1 MDEAS
6 TRTEALLRRER
17 LILIAGLGAIVTLA
31 WVHVIAGGGTGM
43 SAISM
48 TSWRLPHAMMME
60 ANPADWTL
68 GYALI
73 MLAMWWTMMIAMM
86 LPSAAPMVLLHAR
99 VTRHAALQ
107 ASAGSVSVPAAVFTA
122 GYLAI
127 WLCFSVLATA
137 LEWGLERAGVVD
149 GMMMGS
155 VNVWLTGGLLIAA
168 GLYQLSP
175 LKGVCLSHCRTPVV
189 YLSRH
194 WRPGRTGAF
203 RMGVE
208 HGTYCLGCCWAL
220 MLLLFAGGV
229 MNLLWIAGLATIVM
243 LEKLAP
249 FGARLTP
256 WLGFGLIAAGAA
268 VIFAA

>member
-1 MDEAS
+1 LDEAP
-6 TRTEALLRRER
+6 TRTEVLLRRER
-17 LILIAGLGAIVTLA
+17 LILIAGLGTIVALA
-31 WVHVIAGGGTGM
+31 WVHVISGGGTGM
-43 SAISM
+43 SAASM
-48 TSWRLPHAMMME
+48 TNWRLPHAMMME

-68 GYALI
+68 GYAI
-73 MLAMWWTMMIAMM
+73 VMVAMWWTMMIAMM

-99 VTRHAALQ
+99 VTRHAARQ
-107 ASAGSVSVPAAVFTA
+107 SSTGSVSVPAAVFSA

-127 WLCFSVLATA
+127 WLCFSILATV

-155 VNVWLTGGLLIAA
+155 VSVWLTGGLLIAA
-168 GLYQLSP
+168 GVYQLSP
-175 LKGVCLSHCRTPVV
+175 LKSVCLSHCRSPIA

-194 WRPGRTGAF
+194 WRPGRRGAF
-203 RMGVE
+203 LMGVE
-208 HGTYCLGCCWAL
+208 HGSYCLGCCWAL

-229 MNLLWIAGLATIVM
+229 MNLLWIAGLSAIVL

-249 FGARLTP
+249 FGARLSR

-268 VIFAA
+268 VILV

>member
-17 LILIAGLGAIVTLA
+17 LIISTGLGTLIALA
-31 WVHVIAGGGTGM
+31 WIHVASGGGTGM
-43 SAISM
+43 SAVSM
-48 TSWRLPHAMMME
+48 TSWQLPHAMGME
-60 ANPADWTL
+60 AEPADWRI

-73 MLAMWWTMMIAMM
+73 MVAMWWTMMIAMM
-86 LPSAAPMVLLHAR
+86 LPSATPMVLLHAR
-99 VTRHAALQ
+99 VTRHTARQRNLTAA
-107 ASAGSVSVPAAVFTA
+107 SVPAAVFTA

-127 WLCFSVLATA
+127 WLCFSTLATA

-155 VNVWLTGGLLIAA
+155 VNVWLTGGLLVAA

-175 LKGVCLSHCRTPVV
+175 LKGVCLSHCRAPAA
-189 YLSRH
+189 YLSQY
-194 WRPGRTGAF
+194 WRPGRQGAF
-203 RMGVE
+203 LMGVE
-208 HGTYCLGCCWAL
+208 HGAYCLGCCWAL

-229 MNLLWIAGLATIVM
+229 MNLLWIAGLAAIVM

-256 WLGFGLIAAGAA
+256 WLGFGLIAAGSA
-268 VIFAA
+268 VIIGN